1 MFVTRIDTSSIP
13 AMGSI
18 FKLIEVRGSF
28 PAYGKS
34 LKATRS
40 NGGVS
45 LPMGSLFKLLEVR
58 GGFPAYGK
66 YLQATRSNGGG
77 FPYLWE
83 VSSRSFKDYHNVLMG
98 VVYYGVHS
106 APTTLVVAEL

>member
-1 MFVTRIDTSSIP
+1 
-13 AMGSI
+13 MGSI

-40 NGGVS
+40 NGG
-45 LPMGSLFKLLEVR
+45 
-58 GGFPAYGK
+58 GFPC
-66 YLQATRSNGGG
+66 
-77 FPYLWE
+77 LWE
-83 VSSRSFKDYHNVLMG
+83 VLSRSFKDYHNVLMG

-106 APTTLVVAEL
+106 APTTLAVAEL